1 MFCGSGPRKGKKT
14 KKKKKINK
22 NSTAKKDI
30 STQSVIYKD
39 MFKKIDSMKSREFL
53 YRLLEFLDLET
64 VVD

>member
-1 MFCGSGPRKGKKT
+1 MPPERPKKRQ
-14 KKKKKINK
+14 KDQKKKKINK